1 MAANT
6 FSGLYSTDD
15 IWRGTDTTRCLT
27 NDLNSIDDTID
38 GLPNTY
44 AAKNHTHTGY
54 ATSNHTHDNYADK
67 NHTHDNYFSASGGTI
82 SGDTNINGIL
92 RVNSQQSFFYKT
104 DTQSQTVGTNNAT
117 GGTTICCGASAN
129 VTLNGANTKTPNV
142 LPRANNTY
150 YCGNSNYRWK
160 GIYSTSAVNVS
171 SDERLKENIEA
182 INTDDAVNLINGIEV
197 KLFNYVDDDD
207 KQIGVIAQD
216 IVKASPELANAL
228 VSQDDDGYYGVK
240 TSDLVFPLITVVQRL
255 EKEVSN
261 LTKAIESLAEK
272 SETTIEAAE
281 EAPKSEN
288 KDSDSTK
295 NTEEAD
301 TSK

>member
-1 MAANT
+1 MATDT

-15 IWRGTDTTRCLT
+15 IWVGTDTTRCLT
-27 NDLNSIDDTID
+27 NDINSINDAVD

-44 AAKNHTHTGY
+44 ASKNHTHTGY
-54 ATSNHTHDNYADK
+54 AAANHTHDNYADK
-67 NHTHDNYFSASGGTI
+67 NHTHDNYFSTSGGTI
-82 SGDTNINGIL
+82 NGDTNIAGIL

-117 GGTTICCGASAN
+117 GGTTICCGANAN

-142 LPRANNTY
+142 LPKANNTY
-150 YCGNSNYRWK
+150 YSGNSNYRWK

-182 INTDDAVNLINGIEV
+182 INVDEAINLINGIEV
-197 KLFNYVDDDD
+197 KSFNYIDDDD
-207 KQIGVIAQD
+207 KQIGIIAQD
-216 IVKASPELANAL
+216 IVSASPELAKAL

-240 TSDLVFPLITVVQRL
+240 TSDLVFPLIAVVQKL
-255 EKEVSN
+255 EKEVDALIKIVES
-261 LTKAIESLAEK
+261 LTKK
-272 SETTIEAAE
+272 SEETIEE
-281 EAPKSEN
+281 TPKSED
-288 KDSDSTK
+288 KDADSTK

-301 TSK
+301 ASKE